1 MQPLLLA
8 VTRSRFVQQVAQRLI
23 SAREGFPTV
32 SPPTLGSGD
41 HAKGPL
47 KLLQGG
53 LGKGQDWITKREGNV
68 KTKKQKGVSSRPPK
82 WVKPSL
88 RLGAHFDFLL
98 FLLPS
103 LQVGFGFSLHMNEC
117 CSLFTALSV

>member
-1 MQPLLLA
+1 M
-8 VTRSRFVQQVAQRLI
+8 
-23 SAREGFPTV
+23 

-53 LGKGQDWITKREGNV
+53 LGKGQDWITKGEGNV

-82 WVKPSL
+82 WVRPSL

-98 FLLPS
+98 FLPS
-103 LQVGFGFSLHMNEC
+103 LQMGFRFSLHMNEC